1 VLVNK
6 NLPPTAAVCLRHAP
20 KLILIAFLTVTSLS
34 GFTIY
39 ASAPSPTLK
48 EKDLNRGESII
59 AKLRELERLTAE
71 SPGSEKHRKLAA
83 KMYPG
88 LFVQVADLRAGD
100 LKTDLTTAVFL
111 YDEVL
116 QSQIDS
122 NNAAVDCT
130 DEPREVYAKLCF
142 ENKSGT
148 LQGFLKAKARLHT
161 RWAEAVIN
169 YHRGINDVVTM
180 ATLELIRSERHND
193 LTLARQAVEALQSL
207 ENNVCNYSSL
217 AEFEEKRALARVPF
231 ERLSE
236 DVSEALQSIDR
247 ILLSL
252 PRSPLFY
259 PLYHA
264 RNSYT
269 NGLFWWRKT
278 YRQSKMVVNVKALA
292 EPDEMKSSRLN
303 AGEVNYTVSI
313 NWRKAISHTREAA
326 NIIEAL
332 NASYTSHAL
341 LKKM

>member
-6 NLPPTAAVCLRHAP
+6 NLPPTAAACVLHAP
-20 KLILIAFLTVTSLS
+20 KLILIAFLTVSSLS
-34 GFTIY
+34 GFTAY
-39 ASAPSPTLK
+39 ASAPASTLR

-71 SPGSEKHRKLAA
+71 SASSEKHRKLVA

-122 NNAAVDCT
+122 NNHTLDCI

-142 ENKSGT
+142 ESKTGR
-148 LQGFLKAKARLHT
+148 LQDFLKAKARLHT

-180 ATLELIRSERHND
+180 ATLELIRRERDND
-193 LTLARQAVEALQSL
+193 LTLARQAVESLQTL
-207 ENNVCNYSSL
+207 EKNVCNYSSL

-231 ERLSE
+231 EKLSE
-236 DVSEALQSIDR
+236 DASETLQSIDR
-247 ILLSL
+247 VLLSL

-264 RNSYT
+264 RNSYA

-278 YRQSKMVVNVKALA
+278 YRQGKMVVNVNNLA

-303 AGEVNYTVSI
+303 AGEVNYTIAI
-313 NWRKAISHTREAA
+313 NWRNAIRHAREAA

-332 NASYTSHAL
+332 NASYASHAL

>member
-1 VLVNK
+1 MLVNK
-6 NLPPTAAVCLRHAP
+6 NLPPTAAACLRHAP
-20 KLILIAFLTVTSLS
+20 KLILIAFLTFSSLS
-34 GFTIY
+34 GFTAY
-39 ASAPSPTLK
+39 ASAPDPTLR
-48 EKDLNRGESII
+48 EKDLSRGESII
-59 AKLRELERLTAE
+59 AKLCELERLTAE
-71 SPGSEKHRKLAA
+71 SASSEKHRKLVA

-122 NNAAVDCT
+122 NNATVDCK
-130 DEPREVYAKLCF
+130 DEPREVYAKLCL
-142 ENKSGT
+142 ENKTGT
-148 LQGFLKAKARLHT
+148 LQDFLRAKARLHT
-161 RWAEAVIN
+161 RWAEAVVN
-169 YHRGINDVVTM
+169 YHRGINDVATM
-180 ATLELIRSERHND
+180 ATLELIRRERQND
-193 LTLARQAVEALQSL
+193 LALAEQALTALQTL
-207 ENNVCNYSSL
+207 EKDVNNYSSL
-217 AEFEEKRALARVPF
+217 AKFEEHRALARVPF

-236 DVSEALQSIDR
+236 DMSEAFQSIDR

-264 RNSYT
+264 RNSYS

-278 YRQSKMVVNVKALA
+278 YRQSKMVVNVNDLA
-292 EPDEMKSSRLN
+292 APDEMKSSRLN
-303 AGEVNYTVSI
+303 AGEVNYTVAI
-313 NWRKAISHTREAA
+313 NWRNAIRQTRGAA

-332 NASYTSHAL
+332 NASYASHAI